1 MTRNVLKRGKSILIV
16 AKEMSPG
23 VGLDGRVESLHGER
37 REGKLSVIVST
48 VSRDGGSRAVFKS
61 LNKVR

>member
-16 AKEMSPG
+16 AKEMSSG

-37 REGKLSVIVST
+37 REGNLSVIVST
-48 VSRDGGSRAVFKS
+48 VSRDGGVQGCI
-61 LNKVR
+61 